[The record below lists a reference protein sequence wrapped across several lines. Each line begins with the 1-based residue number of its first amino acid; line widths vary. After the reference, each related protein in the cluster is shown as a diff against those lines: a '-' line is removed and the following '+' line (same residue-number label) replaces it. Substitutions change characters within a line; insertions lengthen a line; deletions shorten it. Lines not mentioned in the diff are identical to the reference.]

1 MVDIMTDVMITGAG
15 PAGGATAALLTSF
28 GVENFIINRYRWLTW
43 RATKVSANAEK
54 NLSSALKKLLGY

>member
-1 MVDIMTDVMITGAG
+1 MAGTTTDAMIIGVG
-15 PAGGATAALLTSF
+15 PAGGATVALLTSY
-28 GVENFIINRYRWLTW
+28 GVDNFIINRYRWLTW